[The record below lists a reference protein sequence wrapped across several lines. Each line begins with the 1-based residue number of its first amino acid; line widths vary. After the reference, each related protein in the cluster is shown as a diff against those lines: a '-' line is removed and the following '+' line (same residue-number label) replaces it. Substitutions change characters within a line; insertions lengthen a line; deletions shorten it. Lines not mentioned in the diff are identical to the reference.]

1 MAAAP
6 DPPDLAVSITA
17 KGFAGAGGF
26 AEVKTGYAELAL
38 AQRGDLV
45 QFFGLCAFGTAN
57 MRTLDPPTEFR

>member
-1 MAAAP
+1 LSAAP
-6 DPPDLAVSITA
+6 HPPGLTA

-45 QFFGLCAFGTAN
+45 QFFGLRAFGTAT
-57 MRTLDPPTEFR
+57 MRALDLPTEFR